1 MAIALAEADKYEVL
15 EKIGCGSFGIIRK
28 VKRKN
33 DGFILC
39 RKEINYIKM
48 SQKEREQLT
57 AEFNILSSLRHPN
70 IVAYYHREH
79 LKASQDL
86 YLYMEYCGGG
96 DLSMVIK
103 NLKRTNKYAEEDFVW
118 RILSQLVT
126 ALYRCHYGTDP
137 AEVGSNLL
145 GPVPKTSGLKGKQAQ
160 MTILH
165 RDLKP
170 ENIFLGTDNTVKLGD
185 FGLSKLMN
193 SHDFASTYVGTPF
206 YMSPEIC
213 AAEKYTLRSDIW
225 AVGCIMYELC
235 QREPPFNARTHIQL
249 VQKIREGK
257 FAPLPD
263 FYSSEL
269 KNVIASCLRVN
280 PDHRP
285 DTASL
290 INSPVIRIM
299 RKEVELSNLSKS
311 LRKREEVTLQKVK
324 EVEQAFAKM
333 EKEKQQIRT
342 DLENTVRREWE
353 VKARLEI
360 DRQVQSELDKLR
372 KRFECEVQE
381 RVSLEVEKQKR
392 SAHFR
397 EDISL
402 HSSGHG
408 SQTSSSTSEDTDYP
422 SSTDISQLSIESP
435 SSRGTRPS
443 KKETR
448 TPFSRSKTVVDSPMD
463 IQMAEPSPISI
474 ASLSLSP
481 RRTSATYS
489 GKNIFVEGD
498 RQRPKWEPASMTCSD
513 DEDDTPE
520 LPSPTRPKVRP
531 DPFKAPSRPLLR
543 QNTAALMQKLSTQPP
558 IFPANPSRLPQ
569 ISGSSQSDNHPRESK
584 SRSPHRRLSKI
595 PSSANLAA
603 DAGSPTRK
611 SAAKPTSSKSGGGGE
626 EMFKAVMQR
635 NMGGRTLV
643 ELAQA
648 RAGGRHIDEVKR
660 CASDSRSAACSVPLK
675 SSDRDPPAVWDPER
689 DEMPSPFLARG
700 RKVIRNL
707 R

>member
-15 EKIGCGSFGIIRK
+15 EKIGCGSFGVIRK
-28 VKRKN
+28 VRRKT

-103 NLKRTNKYAEEDFVW
+103 NLKKTNKYAEEEFVW

-126 ALYRCHYGTDP
+126 ALYRCHYGADP
-137 AEVGSNLL
+137 VDVGSNIL
-145 GPVPKTSGLKGKQAQ
+145 GPAPKASGLKGKQAQ

-170 ENIFLGTDNTVKLGD
+170 ENIFLGSDNTVKLGD
-185 FGLSKLMN
+185 FGLSKLMH

-235 QREPPFNARTHIQL
+235 QREPPFNAKTHIQL

-257 FAPLPD
+257 FGPLPD
-263 FYSSEL
+263 FYSPEL

-285 DTASL
+285 DTAAL
-290 INSPVIRIM
+290 INLPVIRLM
-299 RKEVELSNLSKS
+299 RKEKEVIDVGKT
-311 LRKREEVTLQKVK
+311 LRRREEAAVQKVK
-324 EVEQAFAKM
+324 EMEHAFAKL
-333 EKEKQQIRT
+333 EKEKMQMKSEI
-342 DLENTVRREWE
+342 ENTVRREWE

-360 DRQVQSELDKLR
+360 DRQVQNELDRLR
-372 KRFECEVQE
+372 KRFEFEVQE
-381 RVSLEVEKQKR
+381 RVNIEVEKQKR
-392 SAHFR
+392 NNNLREEASFR
-397 EDISL
+397 
-402 HSSGHG
+402 
-408 SQTSSSTSEDTDYP
+408 TSSSQSSINTGDDTDIP

-435 SSRGTRPS
+435 TANTNKPP
-443 KKETR
+443 KKEAR
-448 TPFSRSKTVVDSPMD
+448 TPFTRSKTVVESPVD
-463 IQMAEPSPISI
+463 VQMAEPSPISI

-481 RRTSATYS
+481 RRTSAVS
-489 GKNIFVEGD
+489 KNIFAEGD
-498 RQRPKWEPASMTCSD
+498 KQRAKWEPTLAYSD
-513 DEDDTPE
+513 DEDDTPD
-520 LPSPTRPKVRP
+520 LPSPTRPKVKP
-531 DPFKAPSRPLLR
+531 DPFKAPVRPLLR
-543 QNTAALMQKLSTQPP
+543 QNTTAFMQKLSSQPP
-558 IFPANPSRLPQ
+558 LFPSNSSRLPQ
-569 ISGSSQSDNHPRESK
+569 MSGGASEGREPK

-611 SAAKPTSSKSGGGGE
+611 SAVKQLPSKANGGGE

-648 RAGGRHIDEVKR
+648 RAGGRPMDEVKR
-660 CASDSRSAACSVPLK
+660 CASDSRAGCSTNLR
-675 SSDRDPPAVWDPER
+675 SSDREPPAIWDPER

-700 RKVIRNL
+700 RKIIRNF

>member
-1 MAIALAEADKYEVL
+1 
-15 EKIGCGSFGIIRK
+15 
-28 VKRKN
+28 
-33 DGFILC
+33 
-39 RKEINYIKM
+39 M

-96 DLSMVIK
+96 DLGMVIK
-103 NLKRTNKYAEEDFVW
+103 NLKKANKYAEEEFVW

-126 ALYRCHYGTDP
+126 ALFRCHYGSDP
-137 AEVGSNLL
+137 AEVGSNIL
-145 GPVPKTSGLKGKQAQ
+145 GPAPKPSGLKGKQGQ
-160 MTILH
+160 VTILH

-170 ENIFLGTDNTVKLGD
+170 ENIFLGSDNTVKLGD
-185 FGLSKLMN
+185 FGLSKQMQ

-235 QREPPFNARTHIQL
+235 QKEPPFNARTHIQL

-263 FYSSEL
+263 YYSPEL
-269 KNVIASCLRVN
+269 KNVIGSCLRVN

-285 DTASL
+285 DTSAL
-290 INSPVIRIM
+290 IHLPIIRLM
-299 RKEVELSNLSKS
+299 RKEKEVVDLGKT
-311 LRKREEVTLQKVK
+311 LRRREEVAVHKVR
-324 EVEQAFAKM
+324 EMEQNLAKR
-333 EKEKQQIRT
+333 ESEKQHMKAEI
-342 DLENTVRREWE
+342 ENTVRREWE

-360 DRQVQSELDKLR
+360 DRQVQSELERLR
-372 KRFECEVQE
+372 KRFESEVQE
-381 RVSLEVEKQKR
+381 RVAIEVKKYKHNTSNSNAAR
-392 SAHFR
+392 DDVFR
-397 EDISL
+397 TST
-402 HSSGHG
+402 HG
-408 SQTSSSTSEDTDYP
+408 SGSSRSSNQGWRSSRSSANMTDDSDTTPSSSA
-422 SSTDISQLSIESP
+422 DISQLSLGSP
-435 SSRGTRPS
+435 PSNTRKQP

-448 TPFSRSKTVVDSPMD
+448 TPFCRSKTVVDSPVD
-463 IQMAEPSPISI
+463 VQMAEPSPISI

-481 RRTSATYS
+481 RRTSGQGGAR
-489 GKNIFVEGD
+489 NIFAEAE
-498 RQRPKWEPASMTCSD
+498 RNKAKWEPTLAYSD
-513 DEDDTPE
+513 DEDDTPD
-520 LPSPTRPKVRP
+520 LPSPTRPKVKP
-531 DPFKAPSRPLLR
+531 DPLKAPRRPLLR
-543 QNTAALMQKLSTQPP
+543 QNTAALMQKLTTQPSL
-558 IFPANPSRLPQ
+558 FPSSGTRLPQ
-569 ISGSSQSDNHPRESK
+569 STSASASQSEERSASESRA
-584 SRSPHRRLSKI
+584 RSPHRRLTKI

-603 DAGSPTRK
+603 DAGTSPTRK
-611 SAAKPTSSKSGGGGE
+611 SASKQQPPPAKNGGGGE

-648 RAGGRHIDEVKR
+648 RAGGRPMDEVKR
-660 CASDSRSAACSVPLK
+660 CASDSRAGGPTMSVKCSE
-675 SSDRDPPAVWDPER
+675 RDAPAIWNPEL

-700 RKVIRNL
+700 KKVIRNL

>member
-28 VKRKN
+28 VRRKT
-33 DGFILC
+33 DGF
-39 RKEINYIKM
+39 EINYIKM

-103 NLKRTNKYAEEDFVW
+103 NLKKTNKYAEEEFVW

-126 ALYRCHYGTDP
+126 ALYRCHYGSDP
-137 AEVGSNLL
+137 VDVGSNIL
-145 GPVPKTSGLKGKQAQ
+145 GPAPKPSGLKGKQAQ

-170 ENIFLGTDNTVKLGD
+170 ENIFLGSDNTVKLGD

-249 VQKIREGK
+249 VQRIREGK

-263 FYSSEL
+263 FYSPEL
-269 KNVIASCLRVN
+269 KNVIANCLRVN

-285 DTASL
+285 DTAAL
-290 INSPVIRIM
+290 INLPIIRLM
-299 RKEVELSNLSKS
+299 RKEKEITDLSRT
-311 LRKREEVTLQKVK
+311 LRKREESALQKARDI
-324 EVEQAFAKM
+324 EQAYAKL
-333 EKEKQQIRT
+333 EKEKQQMKVE
-342 DLENTVRREWE
+342 LENTVRREWE

-360 DRQVQSELDKLR
+360 DRQVQNEIEKLR

-381 RVSLEVEKQKR
+381 RVAIEVEKQKR
-392 SAHFR
+392 NMVVR
-397 EDISL
+397 ED
-402 HSSGHG
+402 SSDD
-408 SQTSSSTSEDTDYP
+408 SRLSMSNNDTEQP
-422 SSTDISQLSIESP
+422 SGTDISNLSLESP
-435 SSRGTRPS
+435 AAS
-443 KKETR
+443 KAQRKETR
-448 TPFSRSKTVVDSPMD
+448 TPFNRSKTVVESPMD
-463 IQMAEPSPISI
+463 VQMAEPSPISI

-481 RRTSATYS
+481 RRTSGTHS
-489 GKNIFVEGD
+489 GKNIFAEAEKN
-498 RQRPKWEPASMTCSD
+498 RTKWEPTLAYSD
-513 DEDDTPE
+513 DEDDIPD
-520 LPSPTRPKVRP
+520 LPSPTRPKVKP
-531 DPFKAPSRPLLR
+531 DPFKAPPRPLLR
-543 QNTAALMQKLSTQPP
+543 QNTAAFMQKLSTQPP
-558 IFPANPSRLPQ
+558 IFPTNGSRLPQ
-569 ISGSSQSDNHPRESK
+569 MSSGGSGDSQQREAK

-611 SAAKPTSSKSGGGGE
+611 TGIKQLASKANGGGE
-626 EMFKAVMQR
+626 EMYKAVMQR

-648 RAGGRHIDEVKR
+648 RAGGRPIDEIKR
-660 CASDSRSAACSVPLK
+660 CASDPRTGLK
-675 SSDRDPPAVWDPER
+675 PTERDSPAVWDPER